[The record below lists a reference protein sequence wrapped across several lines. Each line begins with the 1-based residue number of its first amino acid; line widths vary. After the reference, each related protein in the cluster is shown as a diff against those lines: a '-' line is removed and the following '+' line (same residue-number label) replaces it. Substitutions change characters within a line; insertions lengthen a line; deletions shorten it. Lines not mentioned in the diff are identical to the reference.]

1 MDLNSSIYRE
11 KYLKYKNKY
20 LELKN
25 KQIGGVITTEIV
37 DHELIIYG
45 LKRDIKVSLDSAR
58 PSKLNREDM
67 IGLKIKM
74 DGVSDIDEL
83 NGYVFVSKPIG
94 SDFELYIKSEL
105 IFADSKEETG
115 IYEIGAGHRV
125 SVYTKKDN
133 PIHVF
138 KEYQKED
145 LEYLLNTQIKIQG
158 HIQETIKDELTRFTN
173 VKIPKLLYFDKE
185 TRTIIFDRVYNPF
198 DTDINSPSHMLHFKL
213 TNDVS
218 EKSDDVGRGTTILL
232 PEVYTLLDTYPIDL
246 LGCMSE
252 LGELCALLN
261 FKCELILKDIEIVI
275 GKDSIDDD
283 KLKLYLL
290 DFDSVHLIE
299 GHISKYKPGLLE
311 LIEDEYFQW
320 KSDQSSSEFIRAFT
334 ESYMRIAIEHNGKE
348 HADKIIEKLS
358 SS

>member
-1 MDLNSSIYRE
+1 MYIY

-20 LELKN
+20 LELKY
-25 KQIGGVITTEIV
+25 KQIGDVITTEII

-45 LKRDIKVSLDSAR
+45 LKRDIKVSLDSTR
-58 PSKLNREDM
+58 PSKLNIED
-67 IGLKIKM
+67 IIELKIKA

-83 NGYVFVSKPIG
+83 NGYVFVSKSIG
-94 SDFELYIKSEL
+94 DYFELYIKSDL
-105 IFADSKEETG
+105 IFADSKEETER
-115 IYEIGAGHRV
+115 YEIGAGYRV

-133 PIHVF
+133 QNHVF
-138 KEYQKED
+138 KEYQIEELED
-145 LEYLLNTQIKIQG
+145 LTNTQIEIQS

-198 DTDINSPSHMLHFKL
+198 DTDINNPSPMLHFKL
-213 TNDVS
+213 TNDLSKKYSVA
-218 EKSDDVGRGTTILL
+218 GRGSVILL
-232 PEVYTLLDTYPIDL
+232 PEVSILSDTHQIDL
-246 LGCMSE
+246 IGCMSE

-261 FKCELILKDIEIVI
+261 FKCELILSDIEIVI
-275 GKDSIDDD
+275 GKDSIND

-290 DFDSVHLIE
+290 DFDRVRLCK
-299 GHISKYKPGLLE
+299 GHINKYHPGLLN

-320 KSDQSSSEFIRAFT
+320 KSDQFSSPFIRAFT
-334 ESYMRIAIEHNGKE
+334 ESYMRIAIDHNGKE
-348 HADKIIEKLS
+348 HAAKIIEKLS

>member
-1 MDLNSSIYRE
+1 MIEYKN

-45 LKRDIKVSLDSAR
+45 LKRDIKVSLDSTR
-58 PSKLNREDM
+58 PSKLNMED
-67 IGLKIKM
+67 IIELKIKI

-83 NGYVFVSKPIG
+83 NGYVFVSKSIG
-94 SDFELYIKSEL
+94 GYFELYIKSDL
-105 IFADSKEETG
+105 ISADSKEEETER
-115 IYEIGAGHRV
+115 YEIGAGYRV

-133 PIHVF
+133 QIHVF
-138 KEYQKED
+138 KEYQIEELED
-145 LEYLLNTQIKIQG
+145 LTNTQIEIQS

-198 DTDINSPSHMLHFKL
+198 DTDINNPSPMLHFKL
-213 TNDVS
+213 TNDLS
-218 EKSDDVGRGTTILL
+218 KKSYVAGRGSIILL
-232 PEVYTLLDTYPIDL
+232 PEVSTLLGTYQIDL

-261 FKCELILKDIEIVI
+261 FKCELILRDIEIVI
-275 GKDSIDDD
+275 GKDRIDN

-290 DFDSVHLIE
+290 DFDRVHLCE
-299 GHISKYKPGLLE
+299 GHINKYRPGLLR

-320 KSDQSSSEFIRAFT
+320 KSDQSSSPFIRAFT
-334 ESYMRIAIEHNGKE
+334 ESYMRIAIEHNSKE

>member
-1 MDLNSSIYRE
+1 MYKN

-58 PSKLNREDM
+58 PSKLNIEDM
-67 IGLKIKM
+67 IELKIKM

-83 NGYVFVSKPIG
+83 NSYVFVSKPIG
-94 SDFELYIKSEL
+94 SDFELYIKSDL
-105 IFADSKEETG
+105 IFADSKEEETER
-115 IYEIGAGHRV
+115 YEIGAGYQV

-133 PIHVF
+133 QIHVF

-145 LEYLLNTQIKIQG
+145 LEDLTNTQIKIQS

-198 DTDINSPSHMLHFKL
+198 DTDINSPLPMLHFKL
-213 TNDVS
+213 TNDFS
-218 EKSDDVGRGTTILL
+218 KKSYVEGRGSIILL
-232 PEVYTLLDTYPIDL
+232 PEVSTLLGTYRIDL

-261 FKCELILKDIEIVI
+261 FKCELILEDIEIVI
-275 GKDSIDDD
+275 GKDRIGDD

-290 DFDSVHLIE
+290 DFDRVRLSE

-320 KSDQSSSEFIRAFT
+320 KSDQSSSPFIRAFT
-334 ESYMRIAIEHNGKE
+334 ESYMRIAIEHSGKE
-348 HADKIIEKLS
+348 HADKIIENLS